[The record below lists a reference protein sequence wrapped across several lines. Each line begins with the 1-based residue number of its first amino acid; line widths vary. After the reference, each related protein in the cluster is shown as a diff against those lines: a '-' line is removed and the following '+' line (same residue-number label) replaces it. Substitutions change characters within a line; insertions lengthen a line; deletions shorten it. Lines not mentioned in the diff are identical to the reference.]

1 MVIREE
7 DWGRWIAQQE
17 HAMSEPAL
25 ASGDSSGGHA
35 SPQSFNLKA
44 LPAELR
50 DIIWDLAIRD
60 ALNEAAR
67 SLPDEMVRELGFAVE
82 GYHGSGCRC
91 HSFWRNLRPFLG
103 TCKESRAAVSR
114 YTKQSMADAGNG
126 EDGDIV

>member
-7 DWGRWIAQQE
+7 DWGKWIAQQE
-17 HAMSEPAL
+17 HAMSKSAL
-25 ASGDSSGGHA
+25 ASEDGSSGHA
-35 SPQSFNLKA
+35 SPQPFNLKA

-50 DIIWDLAIRD
+50 DSIWELAIRD

-67 SLPDEMVRELGFAVE
+67 SLPDEMVRELGSAVD
-82 GYHGSGCRC
+82 GYHRSSCRC

-114 YTKQSMADAGNG
+114 YTKKLTKDACNG
-126 EDGDIV
+126 ERGDIV